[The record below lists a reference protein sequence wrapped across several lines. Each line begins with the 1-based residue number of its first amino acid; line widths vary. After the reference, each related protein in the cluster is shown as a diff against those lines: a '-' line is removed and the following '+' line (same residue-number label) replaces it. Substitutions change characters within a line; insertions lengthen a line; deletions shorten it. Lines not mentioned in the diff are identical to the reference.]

1 MKNVFSRCI
10 DLCMTDFAENLTEVA
25 DIDEYWKEF
34 YEIFGFKIDGVD
46 YGMDCDIQVQI
57 PSLDSAE

>member
-1 MKNVFSRCI
+1 M
-10 DLCMTDFAENLTEVA
+10 EVA